1 MLVNDSCPEIYAV
14 GKIRIENSVSA
25 IWVCLL
31 IQNALS
37 NLTASVDNLFIK
49 YNVKT
54 IETF

>member
-14 GKIRIENSVSA
+14 GKIRKENTVSA

-37 NLTASVDNLFIK
+37 NLAASVDNLFIK
-49 YNVKT
+49 INVKT